1 MPPSNVDSPKLT
13 LKSYPITLQ
22 LFNLSSLPFLPQVP
36 HRTAFGSHGS
46 IDVITR
52 QEMHPGH
59 MFPDIRGFHD
69 QTTNSS
75 SATEGGT
82 LPREGQT
89 AAAPA
94 PAPAMVAGSGSVIS
108 GSSVEESSPKQQK
121 KKSSFFSSNKD
132 KGDKSGSGKEK
143 SIFKKLRPSVKS
155 SSAAAAENVEN
166 GSGEESSGGH
176 SNNAGTSSSSRYQFM
191 KFLITVTDFGC
202 STLCLVLP
210 GLIIW
215 EADGTG

>member
-1 MPPSNVDSPKLT
+1 
-13 LKSYPITLQ
+13 
-22 LFNLSSLPFLPQVP
+22 
-36 HRTAFGSHGS
+36 
-46 IDVITR
+46 
-52 QEMHPGH
+52 
-59 MFPDIRGFHD
+59 MFPDIRGFHE
-69 QTTNSS
+69 TANSS
-75 SATEGGT
+75 SAAEGGT

-94 PAPAMVAGSGSVIS
+94 PAPAMVTGSGSVIS

-191 KFLITVTDFGC
+191 KSLITVTDFGC

-210 GLIIW
+210 GLIRSYGKLVELAEQLGKTVEHHYHRSKSTQLNSTIR
-215 EADGTG
+215 ADAPPCTFGS